1 MDIKLNGSIG
11 SEVLWLID
19 MQNGNTFNI
28 GHDRS
33 ISKIVSISTQM
44 VNRYKL
50 VYGNDAEVESL
61 VKAIVALIP
70 KEFSLGHNYPNP
82 FNPSTTIPFTISSPG
97 LAAVTIYDV
106 NGRQIKQIV
115 NENFKP
121 GFYSRVWDGKNSN
134 GIPVSRGVYY
144 YGLRTKTFNSF
155 KKMILIK

>member
-1 MDIKLNGSIG
+1 
-11 SEVLWLID
+11 
-19 MQNGNTFNI
+19 
-28 GHDRS
+28 
-33 ISKIVSISTQM
+33 
-44 VNRYKL
+44 
-50 VYGNDAEVESL
+50 
-61 VKAIVALIP
+61 
-70 KEFSLGHNYPNP
+70 
-82 FNPSTTIPFTISSPG
+82 

-134 GIPVSRGVYY
+134 GIPVSSGVYY